1 MNAAKDLRFAVI
13 GCGGMGSS
21 THTPNMA
28 LIEGAATVA
37 YCDLN
42 EERAKKLL
50 EMFGGD
56 YATTDSERVFGD
68 DSIDGVLI
76 QTGPQAHPQLV
87 QAAARAGKHIFVE
100 KPLSL
105 ELEEA
110 LETARVVQQSG
121 VVFNFGVCNRLAPN
135 PQMAKKMIPHPL
147 YSYCQ
152 CAADITSQAVHNIDL
167 AVNFFHEAQLLRIF
181 ASGGKFWKH
190 DRQLPA
196 DSFSAVLSFA
206 DGSTHTYIQ
215 HGQAHNHLLGKYHFQ
230 LFGEDRCAYMA
241 NRFKELHLMTDPGRV
256 DKSWIHEESDGE
268 QGPFS
273 YMGHYQELEELV
285 SCIRHGGRGSLT
297 VRDAAYC
304 MAVEKAILES
314 IQTYE
319 VIDFR
324 AFLEQRGASFLLKRE
339 EGPEI

>member
-1 MNAAKDLRFAVI
+1 
-13 GCGGMGSS
+13 MGSS
-21 THTPNMA
+21 THAPNMA
-28 LIEGAATVA
+28 LMEGASTVA
-37 YCDLN
+37 YCDLD
-42 EERAKKLL
+42 EDRAKKLL
-50 EMFGGD
+50 EMFGGE
-56 YATTDSERVFGD
+56 YTTTDADSVFGD

-76 QTGPQAHPQLV
+76 QTGPQAHPHLV
-87 QAAARAGKHIFVE
+87 QAAAHAGKHIFVE

-105 ELEEA
+105 ELDEA
-110 LETARVVQQSG
+110 LETARIVQQSG

-167 AVNFFHEAQLLRIF
+167 AVNFFHEAQLLRVF

-206 DGSTHTYIQ
+206 DGSTHTSIQ

-241 NRFKELHLMTDPGRV
+241 NRFKELHLMSDPGTSTSRGFT
-256 DKSWIHEESDGE
+256 KMATANA
-268 QGPFS
+268 GPFS
-273 YMGHYQELEELV
+273 YMGHYQEVEELV
-285 SCIRHGGRGSLT
+285 NCIRTGGQGSLS

-314 IQTYE
+314 IQIHE
-319 VIDFR
+319 VVDFLE
-324 AFLEQRGASFLLKRE
+324 FLEQRGAGFLLQTE
-339 EGPEI
+339 